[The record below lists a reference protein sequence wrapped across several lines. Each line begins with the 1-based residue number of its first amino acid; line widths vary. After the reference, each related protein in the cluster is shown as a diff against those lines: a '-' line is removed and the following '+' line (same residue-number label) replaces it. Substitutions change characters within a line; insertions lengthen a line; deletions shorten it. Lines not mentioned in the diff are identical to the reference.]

1 MPKLRVVE
9 SRICGVAADF
19 RLEMQC
25 LCRWIDV
32 SGEDGLGC
40 RVGSVLVVW
49 MEWNWGLEMNG
60 GWGKEI
66 LCNWVLGWN
75 DREEV
80 VEYCCEGHGVC
91 YCTYAPCSPYVL

>member
-40 RVGSVLVVW
+40 RVGSVLVGW
-49 MEWNWGLEMNG
+49 MER
-60 GWGKEI
+60 
-66 LCNWVLGWN
+66 NWVLEN
-75 DREEV
+75 A
-80 VEYCCEGHGVC
+80 GVLGGGN
-91 YCTYAPCSPYVL
+91 SV